1 MSTTLLMSRV
11 TFGRALRR
19 LRVEANHFTLAD
31 VATALAC
38 DVSLI
43 SRIENGK
50 RVCSQHHFARLMD
63 LYEVSA
69 AQREELAELHVGT
82 REQRPP
88 WWAPYSDVISAH
100 YERFLGFEA
109 AASAVY
115 EYQVGIL
122 PGLVQ
127 TEAYAQAVTGVG
139 FTSLG
144 PDQIDA
150 LVEVRGLRQRHCLL
164 DASSPLACHYVIT
177 QAALDFQVGG
187 KSTHQEQL
195 DYLLEISTHESV
207 DLRVVPYSKGEEAA
221 QIAAFRI
228 LRFSDEDVPDVAFGE
243 SVAGSL
249 TMDNPGTC
257 GACTASSVASWMRLS
272 PRREPRHHRS
282 HQTQGR
288 LTDGEGRPLLDQR
301 LHAVLAKSSF
311 TANNGECFELAPLPD
326 GGVAVRDSKNPSGP
340 HLCFTAGEWR
350 AFKSGMGAGDFENL

>member
-1 MSTTLLMSRV
+1 MTSSNSTLLMSRV

-19 LRVEANHFTLAD
+19 LRSQVNHFKIAE
-31 VATALAC
+31 VASVLGC

-43 SRIENGK
+43 SRIETGK
-50 RVCSQHHFARLMD
+50 RVCSQEHFAKLMD
-63 LYEVSA
+63 LYEVPA
-69 AQREELAELHVGT
+69 PQRDELAELHAAT

-88 WWAPYSDVISAH
+88 WWSPYSEVISAQ

-109 AASAVY
+109 AASIVH

-122 PGLVQ
+122 PGLLQ

-164 DASSPLACHYVIT
+164 ETESPLECHYVVT

-187 KSTHQEQL
+187 KRTHQEQL
-195 DYLLEISTHESV
+195 EYLLNISTHDSV
-207 DLRVVPYSKGEEAA
+207 DLRVVPYGKGEEAA

-228 LRFSDEDVPDVAFGE
+228 LQFSDEDVPDVAFGE

-249 TMDNPGTC
+249 TMDDPRDLRRLHRLFRSLTD
-257 GACTASSVASWMRLS
+257 AALS
-272 PRREPRHHRS
+272 PDES
-282 HQTQGR
+282 
-288 LTDGEGRPLLDQR
+288 
-301 LHAVLAKSSF
+301 
-311 TANNGECFELAPLPD
+311 
-326 GGVAVRDSKNPSGP
+326 RDIITHTKNK
-340 HLCFTAGEWR
+340 EV
-350 AFKSGMGAGDFENL
+350 